1 MALDDIDMIDN
12 VVVNHIIFNNGDSN
26 DEVRGHTTS
35 SRSTSSSFS
44 NKSNELYSDQ
54 MQRESDIMVQDKPVT
69 TSDSIQLEYATLV
82 RQNQQVSKAAYTLS
96 NTRNEHLQNITPIC
110 VDNTAENNSSIINIQ
125 LNYDINRAL
134 DQDL

>member
-1 MALDDIDMIDN
+1 
-12 VVVNHIIFNNGDSN
+12 
-26 DEVRGHTTS
+26 
-35 SRSTSSSFS
+35 
-44 NKSNELYSDQ
+44 

-96 NTRNEHLQNITPIC
+96 NTRNEHLQNIIPIC